1 MRDAATWSKLMSIA
15 FVANGLGPFGLKI
28 LTAMGLSAQQSK
40 YLFWW
45 YAGGALFAA
54 AAFAT
59 GWRHVQAKELAL
71 GATMGLC
78 SLGGQSFTGLSLAHG
93 MPGHIVFP
101 VTTGGSL
108 FFVAAAGIVFFKE
121 RVGPYGLAGI
131 CLGICSLVL
140 LSIS

>member
-1 MRDAATWSKLMSIA
+1 MREAAVWSKLMSIA

-28 LTAMGLSAQQSK
+28 LTAMGFSAQQSK
-40 YLFWW
+40 YFWW
-45 YAGGALFAA
+45 YAGGSLFAA
-54 AAFAT
+54 AAFAK
-59 GWRHVQAKELAL
+59 GWAHLRAKELAL

-93 MPGHIVFP
+93 VPGHIVFP

-108 FFVAAAGIVFFKE
+108 FFVAAAGIVVFKE
-121 RVGPYGLAGI
+121 RVGLYGVVGI

>member
-45 YAGGALFAA
+45 YAGGALFAT

-59 GWRHVQAKELAL
+59 GWRHVRAKELAL

-121 RVGPYGLAGI
+121 RVGPYGLVGI